1 MRPRCGTTP
10 LTASAILVAEYIVTV
25 QRSSRRHTN
34 SAPCRDMP
42 YMFHGTLA
50 NRDDA
55 ESVLDVLLRLA
66 RCWGD

>member
-1 MRPRCGTTP
+1 
-10 LTASAILVAEYIVTV
+10 
-25 QRSSRRHTN
+25 
-34 SAPCRDMP
+34 MP